1 MIRFEDIAEEVT
13 KHHKDADVGL
23 LRRAYVFSAKEH
35 KGQVRRSGEPYLIH
49 PLAVAM
55 ILAQLKLDPVAVAVG
70 LLHDVVEDAGV
81 SMKKIEQYFGSEV
94 ASLVD
99 GVTKMSRLSFTSREE
114 QQAESFRKMLLAMA
128 RDIRV
133 LLVKIA
139 DRLHN
144 MRTLHHLPAKDRIRV
159 ARETMDIYVPLTNRL
174 GMHRVQTEL
183 EDLAFRY
190 LHPRI
195 YHTLADKVEEEKRVS
210 ASFIKKVTDTI
221 KKKLD
226 EAGISASIEGRVKS
240 VYSLYRKMMRQGVSL
255 DQIYDYIAFRVITDT
270 VANCWGA
277 LGIVHSLWTPVPGR
291 FRDYISTPKPNG
303 YQSLHTSVV
312 TREGQVFEIQI
323 RTWEM
328 HRVAE
333 EGIAAHWA
341 YKEGRKATI
350 EDRNFVW
357 LRHIIEWQREV
368 TNPKEFMTSL
378 KFDLFPEEVYALTPK
393 GEVKTFPRRATALD
407 FAYAVHTEI
416 GHQAVGARINGR
428 VLPLK
433 TQLKHGDIVEI
444 ITFPDH
450 TPTMEALRHVFT
462 SRAKNH
468 IRRYLKQK
476 SHHLLEELGKE
487 VLSSRLNGGADEW
500 AGRLLSEWGLRK
512 REELFLLVTL
522 GKVPLP
528 KASSKSSQKS
538 SLKKDEGVLDGR
550 FAFFSPGVV
559 KGKGFYLRAPCCL
572 PLPGEEAMGV
582 EIDDGLVLVHSSY
595 CVWFERAVSEEA
607 RVGKIKWGKVN
618 EERHRV
624 RIRCYFLNRG
634 EIEKRLERKLALIKG
649 KVVERVDFEGRV
661 RFDLEFEINNYK
673 EFSKIAEQLSR
684 LGGFLGFERM
694 AL

>member
-240 VYSLYRKMMRQGVSL
+240 VHSLYRKMMRQGVSL

-444 ITFPDH
+444 ITFPDPVSYTH
-450 TPTMEALRHVFT
+450 
-462 SRAKNH
+462 
-468 IRRYLKQK
+468 
-476 SHHLLEELGKE
+476 
-487 VLSSRLNGGADEW
+487 
-500 AGRLLSEWGLRK
+500 
-512 REELFLLVTL
+512 
-522 GKVPLP
+522 
-528 KASSKSSQKS
+528 
-538 SLKKDEGVLDGR
+538 
-550 FAFFSPGVV
+550 
-559 KGKGFYLRAPCCL
+559 LRAH
-572 PLPGEEAMGV
+572 ET
-582 EIDDGLVLVHSSY
+582 
-595 CVWFERAVSEEA
+595 
-607 RVGKIKWGKVN
+607 
-618 EERHRV
+618 
-624 RIRCYFLNRG
+624 
-634 EIEKRLERKLALIKG
+634 
-649 KVVERVDFEGRV
+649 
-661 RFDLEFEINNYK
+661 
-673 EFSKIAEQLSR
+673 
-684 LGGFLGFERM
+684 
-694 AL
+694 